1 MIFATKGVWGSRLSL
16 SFFFQI
22 LFFAQRGLHIVR
34 ALFFAKRGLH
44 IVRALYIYIVVEV
57 TMNMV
62 KNGSW
67 RSQQFENVNFE
78 PRIPG
83 IV

>member
-1 MIFATKGVWGSRLSL
+1 MKTGFALSL
-16 SFFFQI
+16 GFI
-22 LFFAQRGLHIVR
+22 LF
-34 ALFFAKRGLH
+34 
-44 IVRALYIYIVVEV
+44 IYIVVEV